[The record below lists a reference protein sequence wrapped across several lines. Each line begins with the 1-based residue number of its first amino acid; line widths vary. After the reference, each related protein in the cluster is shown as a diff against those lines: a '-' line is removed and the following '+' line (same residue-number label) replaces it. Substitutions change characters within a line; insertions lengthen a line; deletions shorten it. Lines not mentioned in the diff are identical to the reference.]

1 MNPVRVGIVGFG
13 KVGRAT
19 AGIIAAN
26 SAELKRCVG
35 APLVVTRVCCRSP
48 LAPELV
54 PPGASRVCDWRE
66 LVDSPDVD
74 IAVECMGGTDIAGQ
88 AVLRALTLGKPVV
101 TANKNLM
108 AQRGTEIHSLAADK
122 NLPIGMEATVAGG
135 VPVLRAISD
144 GMAGD
149 RLLSVY
155 GIVNGTTNYILT
167 QMEREG
173 LSFEHALEQA
183 QQAGYAEADPTL
195 DIDGIDARDKLC
207 ILARLAFH
215 GWLAEASIATHG
227 IRNITLVDLCYAR
240 QLDSTVRL
248 LAHASRLNGEVEV
261 SVRPWLVR
269 RGSMLANIQGANNAV
284 CLVGERAGR
293 QMFSGP
299 GAGPEATGTAV
310 VADLVAIGRSM
321 VDGAVRRKELSGF
334 RAATELKVRQGS
346 SPTPWYLRLTVRDRP
361 GIIAEIARIIADL
374 EINIDSVFQ
383 QPNMPKDGLS
393 FVITV
398 EAVPEC
404 RIRQAAEQINRL
416 EFMLK
421 PTLLMP
427 IRSERES

>member
-1 MNPVRVGIVGFG
+1 MRRRRCFRASSPTGSTASKGGNEFMNPVRVGIVGFG

-35 APLVVTRVCCRSP
+35 APLVVTRVCCRSQ

-54 PPGASRVCDWRE
+54 PAGARRVGDWRE
-66 LVDSPDVD
+66 LVESPDVD

-122 NLPIGMEATVAGG
+122 NVPIGMEATVAGG

-144 GMAGD
+144 GMTGD

-155 GIVNGTTNYILT
+155 GILNGTTNYILT
-167 QMEREG
+167 QMERDG

-215 GWLAEASIATHG
+215 ARVSPVDIATIG
-227 IRNITLVDLCYAR
+227 IRQVSDVDIHYAKRLRSKIRLVAMAERNHDGLDL
-240 QLDSTVRL
+240 
-248 LAHASRLNGEVEV
+248 
-261 SVRPWLVR
+261 SVRPWLVEDH
-269 RGSMLANIQGANNAV
+269 SM
-284 CLVGERAGR
+284 
-293 QMFSGP
+293 
-299 GAGPEATGTAV
+299 
-310 VADLVAIGRSM
+310 
-321 VDGAVRRKELSGF
+321 
-334 RAATELKVRQGS
+334 
-346 SPTPWYLRLTVRDRP
+346 
-361 GIIAEIARIIADL
+361 
-374 EINIDSVFQ
+374 
-383 QPNMPKDGLS
+383 
-393 FVITV
+393 
-398 EAVPEC
+398 
-404 RIRQAAEQINRL
+404 
-416 EFMLK
+416 
-421 PTLLMP
+421 
-427 IRSERES
+427 